1 MSLPKKLYNDIKF
14 CYIRYQ
20 VNGSLVE
27 LVKTPACHAGN
38 HGFKSRTSRHFIE
51 ERKMQ
56 VSLRK
61 ANALQVAI
69 NESLKGLEFK
79 TEVNINEFQS
89 PSKELELAQEKFNRN
104 VQRRWNLISALY
116 DIRTKVATANAS
128 NNIDGLLADLARIEK
143 DIVFFAPLAKANIR
157 TDLNVITGK
166 LEKIANR
173 DGESY
178 SFHSSEVSTSIFTE
192 TDLESFRSNLSVSKK
207 KKQALQDQLLE
218 VNVRTTIELATSTVE
233 VLKSE
238 DII

>member
-1 MSLPKKLYNDIKF
+1 
-14 CYIRYQ
+14 
-20 VNGSLVE
+20 
-27 LVKTPACHAGN
+27 
-38 HGFKSRTSRHFIE
+38 
-51 ERKMQ
+51 MQ

-69 NESLKGLEFK
+69 NEALKGLEFK
-79 TEVNINEFQS
+79 SDVSINEFQN
-89 PSKELELAQEKFNRN
+89 PAQEIELAKRKFDLN

-116 DIRTKVATANAS
+116 DIRTKVASANAA
-128 NNIDGLLADLARIEK
+128 NDIDNLLADLARLEK
-143 DIVFFAPLAKANIR
+143 DLVFFAPFAKANVQ
-157 TDLNVITGK
+157 TDLKVIGGK

-173 DGESY
+173 EGESY

-218 VNVRTTIELATSTVE
+218 VNVRTTIELAAGTVA
-233 VLKSE
+233 VLNAE

>member
-20 VNGSLVE
+20 VNGSLAQ
-27 LVKTPACHAGN
+27 LVRVSACHAEG

-116 DIRTKVATANAS
+116 DIRTKVATANAN

-143 DIVFFAPLAKANIR
+143 DMVFFAPLAKANTR

-166 LEKIANR
+166 LDKIANR
-173 DGESY
+173 TEDSY
-178 SFHSSEVSTSIFTE
+178 YTKAEVETSIFTE
-192 TDLESFRSNLSVSKK
+192 SDLEYFRNNLSVSKK

-218 VNVRTTIELATSTVE
+218 VNVRTTIELDTSTVE
-233 VLKSE
+233 VLKAE

>member
-1 MSLPKKLYNDIKF
+1 
-14 CYIRYQ
+14 
-20 VNGSLVE
+20 
-27 LVKTPACHAGN
+27 
-38 HGFKSRTSRHFIE
+38 
-51 ERKMQ
+51 MQ

-116 DIRTKVATANAS
+116 DIRTKVASANAS

-143 DIVFFAPLAKANIR
+143 DIVFFALYAKANTR

-166 LEKIANR
+166 LDKIANR

-192 TDLESFRSNLSVSKK
+192 TDLEYFRSNLSVSKK

-218 VNVRTTIELATSTVE
+218 VNVRTVIELTTSTVE
-233 VLKSE
+233 VLKAE
-238 DII
+238 DIL

>member
-1 MSLPKKLYNDIKF
+1 
-14 CYIRYQ
+14 
-20 VNGSLVE
+20 
-27 LVKTPACHAGN
+27 
-38 HGFKSRTSRHFIE
+38 
-51 ERKMQ
+51 MQ

-69 NESLKGLEFK
+69 NEALKGLEFK
-79 TEVNINEFQS
+79 SDVSINEFQN
-89 PSKELELAQEKFNRN
+89 PAQEIELAQEKFNRN

-116 DIRTKVATANAS
+116 NIRSQVSAANAA
-128 NNIDGLLADLARIEK
+128 NNIDGLLADLARLEK
-143 DIVFFAPLAKANIR
+143 DIVFFSQYVKASVR
-157 TDLNVITGK
+157 TDLKILGGK

-178 SFHSSEVSTSIFTE
+178 SFHSSEVSTSIFE
-192 TDLESFRSNLSVSKK
+192 EGDLENFRINLSTSKK

-233 VLKSE
+233 VLKAE